1 MRQECLETVSQVMGR
16 RFTNEEGDALI
27 QRIQETM
34 SELRKTDPN
43 FASKSFDDQ
52 VADAANVIALERVQ
66 RAQRR
71 KQIYTMQ
78 AIKQNQALTKMERLA
93 SEEDTHAFKAVG
105 RMMADIDHKA
115 KGVANDYLS
124 DMLDTINGIGS
135 KWFGMIEDPKDVYD
149 FVREAFGQNSGNERA
164 KKAWQAWE
172 KTAEAMRLRANANGA
187 EIGKLDYGYIPQS
200 HDGWKLLK
208 ADKILKQKGTN
219 AKDAWID
226 FISPLL
232 DRSQYIDEYGQLM
245 DDARYREMLGRI
257 YDTIITNGSTDDD
270 IFTIARNRP
279 ETLARRQ
286 KFPHRKLHFQS
297 PEAWIEYESKFA
309 KGSLSSSLISHV
321 QRMASNIA
329 IMEDWGPEPQATFDM
344 LKFTAEQVSNNAIRQ
359 MQEANTATGV
369 RRSVQAMRD
378 AFTRNFQYKDSQGVF
393 VDLDQIWS
401 TLNGEAYRVETNNRP
416 LANFMQNWRNL
427 EVAGKLGKA
436 FITSFSDIPTYFIA
450 TGFNNLGFMDG
461 LKFLGRAYGKDWKE
475 FAARSGVMAESMISD
490 FNRWAGDNLG
500 ENWSGKVAN
509 ATLRA
514 SFLTAFTDATRR
526 AFSLNMMA
534 SMGKLAK
541 TDWNSLNAFDRARL
555 ENADITMAD
564 WQIYQAAGVDN
575 FKGVDFLNPKSIRDL
590 PGFDELAKQQ
600 AESKLIGFIVRES
613 EMASL
618 NPDLIV
624 RASTTRGRQKGTAE
638 GEIARALFLFK
649 SFPIAMMKQHYER
662 AQFLSRHGE
671 KGDRLKYLASIVVG
685 TTMFGAL
692 SLQVQNLLNG
702 KDLQDTASREFWL
715 NAFTKGGGLGF
726 LGDFIAN
733 QVSENAR
740 YGAWSTVSFLG
751 PQASTAL
758 EVMDTVTKT
767 TGNVLYDKETKPAA
781 SALRILRSHTPF
793 VNLWYT
799 STAIDRYVMNDL
811 QEYLSPGYLARME
824 RRTYNS
830 WGQGYWWGL
839 RDTTP
844 RRAPQMADQPDY

>member
-1 MRQECLETVSQVMGR
+1 MRQECLETVSEVMGR
-16 RFTNEEGDALI
+16 RFTNAEGDALTHDI
-27 QRIQETM
+27 RVTM
-34 SELRKTDPN
+34 NELRRTDPE
-43 FASKSFDDQ
+43 FASKSFDAQ
-52 VADAANVIALERVQ
+52 VAEAANVLALQKVQ

-71 KQIYTMQ
+71 KQLIKMQ
-78 AIKQNQALTKMERLA
+78 AVKQKQALTKMDRLA
-93 SEEDTHAFKAVG
+93 TEEDTHAFKAVG

-115 KGVANDYLS
+115 KGIANDYLS
-124 DMLDTINGIGS
+124 DMLDTLNGIGS
-135 KWFGMIEDPKDVYD
+135 KWFGMVEDAKDVAD
-149 FVREAFGQNSGNERA
+149 FVKEAFGQNSGNERA
-164 KKAWQAWE
+164 RKAWQAWE
-172 KTAEAMRLRANANGA
+172 KTADAMRQRANANGA
-187 EIGKLDYGYIPQS
+187 DIGKLDYGYIPQS
-200 HDGWKLLK
+200 HDGWKMLK

-226 FISPLL
+226 FITPLL
-232 DRSQYIDEYGQLM
+232 DRNQYFDLDGNVL
-245 DDARYREMLGRI
+245 DDAGFREMLDRV
-257 YDTIITNGSTDDD
+257 YDTIITNGSTDDSV
-270 IFTIARNRP
+270 FKIAENRP
-279 ETLARRQ
+279 QVLSQRQ
-286 KFPHRKLHFQS
+286 RFPNRKLHFVS

-321 QRMASNIA
+321 QKMAANIA
-329 IMEDWGPEPQATFDM
+329 IMEDWGPEPQATFDL
-344 LKFTAEQVSNNAIRQ
+344 LKYTAEQVSNNAIKQ
-359 MQEANTATGV
+359 MQEANTASGV

-416 LANFMQNWRNL
+416 LADFMQGWRNL

-450 TGFNNLGFMDG
+450 TGFNRMGYLDG
-461 LKFLGRAYGKDWKE
+461 LKFLGRAYGREWKE
-475 FAARSGVMAESMISD
+475 YAARSGVMAESMISD

-500 ENWSGKVAN
+500 ENWTGKVAN

-534 SMGKLAK
+534 SMGKLIN
-541 TDWNSLNAFDRARL
+541 TNWEGLNAFDRARL
-555 ENADITMAD
+555 ENADITKAD
-564 WQIYQAAGVDN
+564 WEIYQAAGVDN
-575 FKGVDFLNPKSIRDL
+575 FNGVDFLNPKSIRNL
-590 PGFDELAKQQ
+590 EGVSESAKQQ
-600 AESKLIGFIVRES
+600 AESKLIAFVVRES

-618 NPDLIV
+618 QPDLIV

-638 GEIARALFLFK
+638 GELARALFLFK

-662 AQFLSRHGE
+662 AQFLARHGE
-671 KGDRLKYLASIVVG
+671 RGDRLKYLAAIVVG

-702 KDLQDTASREFWL
+702 KDLQDTSSREFWL

-767 TGNVLYDKETKPAA
+767 TGNILYDKETKPAA
-781 SALRILRSHTPF
+781 SALRIIRSHTPF

>member
-27 QRIQETM
+27 QRIHETM
-34 SELRKTDPN
+34 NELKRNDPN
-43 FASKSFDDQ
+43 FSSKSFDEQ
-52 VADAANVIALERVQ
+52 VADAANVLALERTQ
-66 RAQRR
+66 RAARR
-71 KQIYTMQ
+71 KEIYTLQ
-78 AIKQNQALTKMERLA
+78 AIKQNQALTKMNRLA
-93 SEEDTHAFKAVG
+93 TEEDTHAYKAVG

-135 KWFGMIEDPKDVYD
+135 KWFGMVEDPKDVYD

-164 KKAWQAWE
+164 KKAWQAWS

-200 HDGWKLLK
+200 HDGWKMLK
-208 ADKILKQKGTN
+208 ADRILKQKGTN

-232 DRSQYIDEYGQLM
+232 DRSQYFDEYGQPM
-245 DDARYREMLGRI
+245 SDARYREMLGRV
-257 YDTIITNGSTDDD
+257 YDTIITNGSTEDD
-270 IFTIARNRP
+270 IFTIAKNRP
-279 ETLARRQ
+279 ETLANRQ
-286 KFPHRKLHFQS
+286 RFPHRKLHFKS
-297 PEAWIEYESKFA
+297 PEAWIEYESKFS
-309 KGSLSSSLISHV
+309 KGSLSSSLIQHV

-344 LKFTAEQVSNNAIRQ
+344 LKFTAEQVANNAIAR
-359 MQEANTATGV
+359 MQEANTATGL
-369 RRSVQAMRD
+369 RRSVQSVRD

-393 VDLDQIWS
+393 VNLDQIWS
-401 TLNGEAYRVETNNRP
+401 VLNGEAYRVETNARA
-416 LANFMQNWRNL
+416 LANFMQGWRNL

-436 FITSFSDIPTYFIA
+436 FITSFSDIPTYFIT
-450 TGFNNLGFMDG
+450 TGFNNLGYMDG
-461 LKFLGRAYGKDWKE
+461 LKFLGRAYGKEWKE
-475 FAARSGVMAESMISD
+475 FASRTGVMAESMISD

-500 ENWSGKVAN
+500 ENWTGKVAN

-514 SFLTAFTDATRR
+514 SFLTGFTDATRR

-534 SMGKLAK
+534 SMGKLTK

-564 WQIYQAAGVDN
+564 WQIYQAAGIDN

-590 PGFDELAKQQ
+590 QGFDELAKQQ

-638 GEIARALFLFK
+638 GELARALFLFK
-649 SFPIAMMKQHYER
+649 SFPIAMMKQHFER
-662 AQFLSRHGE
+662 VQFLARHGD
-671 KGDRLKYLASIVVG
+671 KGDRFMYLAAIVVC

-702 KDLQDTASREFWL
+702 KDFQDVWSREFVL

-740 YGAWSTVSFLG
+740 YGAYSTVQFLG

-758 EVMDTVTKT
+758 EALDTLTKA
-767 TGNVLYDKETKPAA
+767 TGNVLYDKETKPLA
-781 SALRILRSHTPF
+781 STVRLIRSHMPF
-793 VNLWYT
+793 INMWYT

-824 RRTYNS
+824 RRTYRS

-844 RRAPQMADQPDY
+844 RRAPQIATQPDN